1 MGNKFT
7 IIIVA
12 LGVAFVSGWLFAN
25 EVAPPR
31 MEDLSFA
38 MWIIAGVVSLL
49 SAAMVA
55 VAR

>member
-1 MGNKFT
+1 MTNKFT
-7 IIIVA
+7 IMVVA
-12 LGVAFVSGWLFAN
+12 LGVAFFSGWLFAN

-31 MEDLSFA
+31 LEDLSFA
-38 MWIIAGVVSLL
+38 MWIVAGAVALL